1 MRLIGIMFVCLTL
14 LAGVTVGTVEIA
26 LINAVVFFGFAL
38 PAARYLEPRFGKNG
52 VVYGMAGAFFASLLW
67 PAGVLLMRNDA
78 GCQGD
83 NCLPGK
89 PDATVTLS
97 RVP

>member
-1 MRLIGIMFVCLTL
+1 MRLMGILFVCLTF

-26 LINAVVFFGFAL
+26 LINIVIFLGLAL
-38 PAARYLEPRFGKNG
+38 LAERLLMPRFGKNG
-52 VVYGMAGAFFASLLW
+52 LVYGMAGAFFASVMW
-67 PAGVLLMRNDA
+67 PAAIMLARTDA

-89 PDATVTLS
+89 PYTV
-97 RVP
+97 VIQKAPA